1 MATIKITVKQLK
13 KLIAEQVEYE
23 NFVETNI
30 KELNEQVKF
39 LSSIKED
46 LVRQSPEDLLGRSS
60 TFGDGNFDRGQGDP
74 SGSYGKKLALVIAK
88 SPLLRKQVESI
99 PGFSFKEFVSWANNT
114 GTIELFGGNDRT
126 EKDITDLNS
135 ADYKDHVVG
144 VSAALKN
151 YKQAKEQHAAK
162 QA

>member
-1 MATIKITVKQLK
+1 M
-13 KLIAEQVEYE
+13 
-23 NFVETNI
+23 
-30 KELNEQVKF
+30 
-39 LSSIKED
+39 SSIQNSWIKQN
-46 LVRQSPEDLLGRSS
+46 LYTQILHCGLRIKWKFINQLTYTPNNKH
-60 TFGDGNFDRGQGDP
+60 FKGDP